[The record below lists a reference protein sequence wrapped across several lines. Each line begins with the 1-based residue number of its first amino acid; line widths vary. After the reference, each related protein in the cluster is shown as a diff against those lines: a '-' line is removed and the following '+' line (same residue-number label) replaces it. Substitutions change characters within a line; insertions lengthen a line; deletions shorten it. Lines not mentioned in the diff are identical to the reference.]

1 MNAPIE
7 KIPVSLHLEA
17 EKRRAVL
24 ENFKAEE
31 IQHLGQ
37 DALLA
42 AKILAGHGA
51 EWGRWTTSESMMK
64 GKARHYCNINLH
76 KRLLD
81 FLAKEPFTT
90 SAPDILIEEGVL
102 TLTRIALLMKLVPS
116 GGRHVNR
123 KILRLKASSIAQKI
137 FSDCPKITAR
147 AIRRKADDPAGEG
160 LFQYLTEADVVEFT
174 DYKRTRIEIERL
186 HTLIARGVW
195 SDAPQQPDIRQTT
208 NPATA
213 THSPKPDP
221 KSEPFPPLPDEWLA
235 QIGPRVLWVIED
247 MGPNLLLLLED
258 MREGLKTLDW
268 SVTTTKK
275 RNVSKYITAQLAE
288 HPWSDRSGQPL
299 KPPFKLTTGGGIGGS
314 DTCEWPPRNWAHITN
329 LCVTLQ
335 AAHLFIAL
343 LLSAG
348 RIGEIA
354 TLSRDCVKIGRDG
367 KSYLHGCTYKLAD
380 NLFGDARTWPAP
392 DILGQCLGQQKRLAA
407 AWDWLPSALDDG
419 LPQEPRFGDDLFV
432 SIGVPGSAG
441 SDAKL
446 TINVALQN
454 LARRLDMDPEPGGKN
469 VHAHRFRKTIGR
481 LAGVALFNSPLVLK
495 RLFGHKSIEMTLHY
509 ILCDQGVREEAEKVL
524 RELRIMHCAE
534 ALEEIHKAINDGTSL
549 PGHGGPGSAR
559 LITAVRNE
567 DAKLNQ
573 SGRVW
578 NEGSAYD
585 LALLLT
591 MQGQG
596 WRLIKSNIVCSKAPG
611 EDGLCQK
618 KRSKGEPNTANCQPQ
633 CDNLIVFARR
643 RRDVEQS
650 IEQYLDIARQARDDG
665 QLLVLAATLDNAQD
679 EWVNFPDLAEKYEA
693 DPEVQALLAL
703 CEEPEPVA
711 EAA

>member
-1 MNAPIE
+1 MNASVE
-7 KIPVSLHLEA
+7 KIPVSLDLEV
-17 EKRRAVL
+17 EGRRAVL
-24 ENFKAEE
+24 ENFKVEE
-31 IQHLGQ
+31 IQNLGR
-37 DALLA
+37 DDLLV

-51 EWGRWTTSESMMK
+51 DWGHWTTPKSIMK
-64 GKARHYCNINLH
+64 SSARHYRNINLR

-81 FLAKEPFTT
+81 FLAKEPFRA
-90 SAPDILIEEGVL
+90 SVPDILIDEGVL
-102 TLTRIALLMKLVPS
+102 TLTRIAMLMKLVPT
-116 GGRHVNR
+116 GGRTVNN
-123 KILRLKASSIAQKI
+123 KGLRLKASSIAQKL
-137 FSDCPKITAR
+137 SSNCLEITAR
-147 AIRRKADDPAGEG
+147 AIRRKADGPAGEG

-195 SDAPQQPDIRQTT
+195 SDAPPQPDIRQTT
-208 NPATA
+208 NPAA
-213 THSPKPDP
+213 ASRSQNSNP
-221 KSEPFPPLPDEWLA
+221 KSDPFPPLPDEWLA
-235 QIGPRVLWVIED
+235 QIGPRVLWVIEE

-258 MREGLKTLDW
+258 MREGLKILDW

-275 RNVSKYITAQLAE
+275 RNVSKYIATQLAE
-288 HPWSDRSGQPL
+288 HPWLDRSDQSL
-299 KPPFKLTTGGGIGGS
+299 KPHFKLTTAHGKGGS
-314 DTCEWPPRNWAHITN
+314 DACEWPPRNWEHITN

-335 AAHLFIAL
+335 AAHLFITL

-354 TLSRDCVKIGRDG
+354 TLNRDCAKIGRDG
-367 KSYLHGCTYKLAD
+367 KSYLHGYTYKLSD

-392 DILGQCLGQQKRLAA
+392 DILNQCLGQQARLAA
-407 AWDWLPSALDDG
+407 SWDWLPNALGDG
-419 LPQEPRFGDDLFV
+419 LPQAQRFGNELWI
-432 SIGVPGSAG
+432 SISAKRKTG

-454 LARRLDMDPEPGGKN
+454 LARRLGMDPEPGGKN

-534 ALEEIHKAINDGTSL
+534 ALEEIHQAMRDGSAL
-549 PGHGGPGSAR
+549 PGHGGPGAAR

-567 DAKLNQ
+567 DAKLSQ

-578 NEGSAYD
+578 TESSAYD

-596 WRLIKSNIVCSKAPG
+596 WRLVKDNIICSKAPG

-633 CDNLIVFARR
+633 CDNRIIFARK
-643 RRDVEQS
+643 RRDVEQC

-693 DPEVQALLAL
+693 DSEVQALLAL